1 MPARSLLLS
10 VEGWVGNAGGGG
22 MSRDELV
29 RIKRDDL
36 MKADLLSEIVLLAS
50 GVAVVVALVMVV
62 VAAFGS
68 AALAQ

>member
-1 MPARSLLLS
+1 
-10 VEGWVGNAGGGG
+10 